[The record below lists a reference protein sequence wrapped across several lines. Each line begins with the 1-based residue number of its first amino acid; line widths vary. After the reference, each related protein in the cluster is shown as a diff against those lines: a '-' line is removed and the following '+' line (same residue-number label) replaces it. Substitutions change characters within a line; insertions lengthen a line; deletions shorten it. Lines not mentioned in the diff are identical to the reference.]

1 MGLLE
6 KIINTQIEQ
15 YWTTADGSK
24 SLLRKAKN
32 ILYQKDSNLK
42 KKL

>member
-15 YWTTADGSK
+15 HQIPKDESK
-24 SLLRKAKN
+24 SLLKKAEN
-32 ILYQKDSNLK
+32 ILYQKDSELK
-42 KKL
+42 KKI